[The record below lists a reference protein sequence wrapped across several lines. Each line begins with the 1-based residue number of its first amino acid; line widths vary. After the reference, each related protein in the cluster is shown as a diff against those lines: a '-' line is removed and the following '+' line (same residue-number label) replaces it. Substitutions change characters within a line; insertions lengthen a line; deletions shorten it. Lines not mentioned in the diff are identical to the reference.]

1 MMYGGDGDGGE
12 CEGNGEKRLG
22 ARKAFIIIRE
32 KKSCGRSQIYSQ
44 KREKTQMNKLVIKQ
58 KPPLEG
64 KRKIDSESF
73 VVLTCGKLS
82 AKANMGKFYDRL

>member
-1 MMYGGDGDGGE
+1 MAVNVKEME
-12 CEGNGEKRLG
+12 KNGSEQEKLLSLS
-22 ARKAFIIIRE
+22 E